1 MVGDGREAG
10 RHPLYI
16 YTYSSTPSC
25 STGAGT
31 FRISPPNSNTSDNQ
45 YLWYRKA
52 RGDEEKRL
60 GLREAGFDVGKG
72 HGSMVEHG
80 SGALMAVRVTTG

>member
-1 MVGDGREAG
+1 MVEDGREAG

-31 FRISPPNSNTSDNQ
+31 FRISLPNSNTSYNQ
-45 YLWYRKA
+45 YINGLMVQEGQGR
-52 RGDEEKRL
+52 RGEEIRL
-60 GLREAGFDVGKG
+60 EGGGV
-72 HGSMVEHG
+72 
-80 SGALMAVRVTTG
+80 